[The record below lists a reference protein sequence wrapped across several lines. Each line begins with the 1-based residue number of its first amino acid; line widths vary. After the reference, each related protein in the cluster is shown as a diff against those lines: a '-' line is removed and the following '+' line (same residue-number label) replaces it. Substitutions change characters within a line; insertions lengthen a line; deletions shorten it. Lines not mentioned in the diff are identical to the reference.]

1 MPIAVLNLN
10 SYVPTFIV
18 TVPVIN
24 AHTPAIVETVESI
37 ASSQDLADKIS
48 SFVGID
54 SESTP
59 GPTPSPV

>member
-48 SFVGID
+48 SFVGSSSD
-54 SESTP
+54 STP